1 MNKQIDVRS
10 AIDLLKSGETIDNV
24 VISDMTTSK
33 VMAMDALL
41 LAKNGFIVP
50 DGNIVYDDDQV
61 QYDPDFDDVTWG
73 KPIPFKQ
80 LKESL
85 TSEIAIQHASEGTEA
100 HEEAIGYRN
109 DDDDI
114 AYDPDF
120 DDVEWSKE
128 PIHLTWDEKFKL
140 AAEFEKNKSSEEE
153 VSLKINISD
162 PEIRQWMYTHADKLS
177 QLIGNFIAEV
187 YKENQPSKA

>member
-85 TSEIAIQHASEGTEA
+85 TSEIAIQHAGEGTEA
-100 HEEAIGYRN
+100 HEEAIPLKLKTNDKQQHLMSIASRN
-109 DDDDI
+109 HNI
-114 AYDPDF
+114 EIETREIIKKAK
-120 DDVEWSKE
+120 EEEQINIILKLQSKG
-128 PIHLTWDEKFKL
+128 KS
-140 AAEFEKNKSSEEE
+140 AAE
-153 VSLKINISD
+153 ISD
-162 PEIRQWMYTHADKLS
+162 LMDLPLQ
-177 QLIGNFIAEV
+177 EV
-187 YKENQPSKA
+187 EAVMDAQKG

>member
-50 DGNIVYDDDQV
+50 DGNIVYDNDQI

-85 TSEIAIQHASEGTEA
+85 TSEIAIQHAGEGTEA
-100 HEEAIGYRN
+100 HEEAIGYRYE
-109 DDDDI
+109 DDDI
-114 AYDPDF
+114 AYDPNF

-128 PIHLTWDEKFKL
+128 PIHLTWEEKFKM
-140 AAEFEKNKSSEEE
+140 AADFEKNKVHEEE

-162 PEIRQWMYTHADKLS
+162 PEIRQWVHTHADKLS
-177 QLIGNFIAEV
+177 QLLGNFIAEV
-187 YKENQPSKA
+187 YKENQPRKA

>member
-10 AIDLLKSGETIDNV
+10 AIDLLKSGKTIDNV

-85 TSEIAIQHASEGTEA
+85 TSEIAIQHAGEGTEA

-109 DDDDI
+109 DDDI

-120 DDVEWSKE
+120 DEVEWSKE
-128 PIHLTWDEKFKL
+128 PIHLTWDEKFKM
-140 AAEFEKNKSSEEE
+140 AAEFEKNKSSEQE

-162 PEIRQWMYTHADKLS
+162 PEIRQWVHTHADKLG
-177 QLIGNFIAEV
+177 QLLGNFIAEV
-187 YKENQPSKA
+187 YKENQSRKA